1 MAESCS
7 DCEPTCYISNHNKTL
22 TVTFWLSNEDLCY
35 GLFFTAGTADMKVV
49 KWWRRP
55 AAEVIRMCMVRL
67 IPDVMY
73 VFVILIQTDSI
84 IQL

>member
-35 GLFFTAGTADMKVV
+35 GLFFTVGTADMKVV